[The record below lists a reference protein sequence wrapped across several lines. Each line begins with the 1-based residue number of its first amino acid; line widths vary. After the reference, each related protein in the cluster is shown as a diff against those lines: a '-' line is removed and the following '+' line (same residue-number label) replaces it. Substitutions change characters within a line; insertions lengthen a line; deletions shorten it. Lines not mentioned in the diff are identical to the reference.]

1 MPEERYM
8 TDKLTVLKQMELFS
22 ELTDEELAQVADI
35 LYLRSFANDE
45 TIMRM
50 DETGN
55 SMFIIKSGGVNIH
68 YQKDGS
74 EGFMLRHLGKGKHFG
89 EMSLFDNKP
98 RSALVKAVGDTE
110 LFVLDK
116 EKMFTYLKGAAGKQT
131 VIKILMAI
139 IYELCA
145 RLRFTSNDLYISMG
159 VGSRELTQD
168 EIDKLTQELKS
179 VHDEAIAERN
189 RNS

>member
-1 MPEERYM
+1 MS
-8 TDKLTVLKQMELFS
+8 DKIDTLKQMELFS
-22 ELTDEELAQVADI
+22 ELSDGELSQVADI
-35 LYLRSFANDE
+35 IDTRTYANDE
-45 TIMRM
+45 TIMHM
-50 DETGN
+50 DEIGIN
-55 SMFIIKSGGVNIH
+55 MFIIKSGGVNIH
-68 YQKDGS
+68 YQKDDD

-110 LFVLDK
+110 LFVLEKDK
-116 EKMFTYLKGAAGKQT
+116 LFTFLKGPADKQT
-131 VIKILMAI
+131 VIKMMMAI
-139 IYELCA
+139 TYELCA

-179 VHDEAIAERN
+179 VHNDAVAERK
-189 RNS
+189 RNF

>member
-1 MPEERYM
+1 MP
-8 TDKLTVLKQMELFS
+8 DKLTVLKQMELFS
-22 ELTDEELAQVADI
+22 ELSDQELAQVADI
-35 LYLRSFANDE
+35 LTLHTFANDE

-50 DETGN
+50 DESGN
-55 SMFIIKSGGVNIH
+55 SMFIVKSGGVNIH
-68 YQKDGS
+68 YQKDDN

-110 LFVLDK
+110 LFVL
-116 EKMFTYLKGAAGKQT
+116 EKDQMFSYLKGPADKQT
-131 VIKILMAI
+131 VIRIMMAI

-179 VHDEAIAERN
+179 VHADAMAERGK
-189 RNS
+189 NS